1 MTTSDRFYEVLGL
14 RPGASRQELKAAY
27 RDLTK
32 VWHPDRFT
40 HDPRLQQKAEEK
52 LKEINEAY
60 EELTSGKRWRP
71 RVTPSPRASP
81 TVARERSEQRNSYS
95 PVAPNKSRSVVW
107 PLAAVIV
114 FGSFFAFTIL
124 FLHARANRQS
134 DTLIE
139 RSAAESDAPS
149 RDDTRPTDQ
158 QSNRKSEPSV
168 TSRQGIE
175 QQSVA
180 TITVTIDSTTGLLA
194 RDECPS
200 RIKMTYPAGSEPH
213 AYCNSHSAARSASN
227 SQPQSRL
234 KSLQRDT
241 DSSADRPE
249 KNPPEF

>member
-1 MTTSDRFYEVLGL
+1 VTSDRFYEVLGL

-60 EELTSGKRWRP
+60 EQLISRKIWRP
-71 RVTPSPRASP
+71 KATPSPRSSR
-81 TVARERSEQRNSYS
+81 TVAREQSEKRNSHS
-95 PVAPNKSRSVVW
+95 PVASNKSRSVVW

-114 FGSFFAFTIL
+114 FGSLFAFTIL

-139 RSAAESDAPS
+139 RSAAEPDAPS
-149 RDDTRPTDQ
+149 GNDTRPADQ

-168 TSRQGIE
+168 TSRHSTE
-175 QQSVA
+175 PLS

-194 RDECPS
+194 RDECPT
-200 RIKMTYPAGSEPH
+200 RITMTYPTGSEPH
-213 AYCNSHSAARSASN
+213 AYCNSHSTTQPASN
-227 SQPQSRL
+227 PQQQSRL

-241 DSSADRPE
+241 DSSGNQPE
-249 KNPPEF
+249 KNPPQF